1 MEKVNLNKDLK
12 AVNNIVLAILYKLWN
27 VQLIHKSSKWRYE
40 DNTIL
45 I

>member
-27 VQLIHKSSKWRYE
+27 VQLINKSSKRRYE
-40 DNTIL
+40 DNIIL